1 VGIFPLFLSPPTIFR
16 SCLVFIFTSI
26 EKAFLLLQSGYAVDG
41 RNAEKK
47 LKGGVMNTLSRVSL
61 LVVSSLIAGVTMF
74 TPALARDGDDDRCA
88 GSRDVKLV
96 NGKIHTLDARNSIV
110 SSVTIKNGKFAVV
123 GDEGQSDVGPCAT
136 VINLGGRTAV
146 PGLVDNHNH
155 FLLLGLRPGHDTR
168 LETAASIADVQAA
181 IRARTKTVTAGQF
194 ITAMGG
200 WTPAQF
206 AENRLPTLAELDA
219 AAPNNPVLVFN
230 SFTGP
235 SVTNTPGRTFFTGK
249 GITVDAGGNIAANAP
264 SLAALN
270 ALRAI
275 QTFGDKKQG
284 TLDAMAYS
292 ASVGVTTNVDMGG
305 FVLPGTAHADASISE
320 QFDTLASWDPYTA
333 YDPLLALSDE
343 GKVSV
348 RVRIFFLSMD
358 KNPDVPLTTERVLNA
373 FSNFGDDMVR
383 SSGIGEFVTSWQ
395 LFPGSSLPTAYYIN
409 ALNIVAQRGW
419 AFQQHSLSN
428 MEDVFTTGTFEKVN
442 TTIQI
447 ADLRWSIAHVP
458 AIDQMTVNRLKAIGA
473 GVAVHPFRYLS
484 GGTLGGPPLRMIL
497 DSGVRVGA
505 GSDSA
510 QISTL
515 NPWNMIYYMT
525 TGKNAAGKLV
535 NGGQQITREEAIRL
549 YTVNNGWFLKE
560 EANLGS
566 IEVGKFGDV
575 VVLSDDYFNV
585 LRVPDESIRKL
596 QSVLTIVDGKVVHN
610 LLGR

>member
-1 VGIFPLFLSPPTIFR
+1 M
-16 SCLVFIFTSI
+16 
-26 EKAFLLLQSGYAVDG
+26 K
-41 RNAEKK
+41 
-47 LKGGVMNTLSRVSL
+47 
-61 LVVSSLIAGVTMF
+61 
-74 TPALARDGDDDRCA
+74 DDDRCA

-123 GDEGQSDVGPCAT
+123 GDEGQSDGGPCMQ
-136 VINLGGRTAV
+136 VINLGGRTAI

-181 IRARTKTVTAGQF
+181 IRARVKTVNPGDW

-219 AAPNNPVLVFN
+219 AAPSNPVLVYN

-235 SVTNTPGRTFFTGK
+235 AATNTLGK
-249 GITVDAGGNIAANAP
+249 NFLSSKGVVVGPDTVNGNIAAGGP
-264 SLAALN
+264 SVAALN

-275 QTFGDKKQG
+275 QTFDDKKRG

-305 FVLPGTAHADASISE
+305 FVIPGTPNVQDSVL
-320 QFDTLASWDPYTA
+320 FDGLASWDPFTA
-333 YDPLLALSDE
+333 YDPLLALYDE

-358 KNPDVPLTTERVLNA
+358 NPPNPGPDPTAAPLTTQRVLNA
-373 FSNFGDDMVR
+373 FSNFGDGMVR
-383 SSGIGEFVTSWQ
+383 SSGIGEFVTNWPF
-395 LFPGSSLPTAYYIN
+395 LFGGKADNFIT

-419 AFQQHSLSN
+419 AFQQHSLSL
-428 MEDVFTTGTFEKVN
+428 MEDVFATGTFETVN
-442 TTIQI
+442 KTTPI
-447 ADLRWSIAHVP
+447 ADLRWSVAHVP
-458 AIDQMTVNRLKAIGA
+458 SIDLATVNRLKAIGA

-484 GGTLGGPPLRMIL
+484 GGTAGGPPLRMII
-497 DSGVRVGA
+497 DSGIHVGA

-515 NPWNMIYYMT
+515 NPWNMIYYMV
-525 TGKNAAGKLV
+525 TGKNVAGKLV

-566 IEVGKFGDV
+566 IEQGKFGDV
-575 VVLSDDYFNV
+575 VVLSDDYFNAV
-585 LRVPDESIRKL
+585 RVPDESIRKL
-596 QSVLTIVDGKVVHN
+596 HPVLTIVDGKVVYN

>member
-1 VGIFPLFLSPPTIFR
+1 MSARCRISM
-16 SCLVFIFTSI
+16 LV
-26 EKAFLLLQSGYAVDG
+26 A
-41 RNAEKK
+41 
-47 LKGGVMNTLSRVSL
+47 MSL
-61 LVVSSLIAGVTMF
+61 LAGSTMLA
-74 TPALARDGDDDRCA
+74 PALAKDKDGDKCA
-88 GSRDVKLV
+88 GSRDLRLV
-96 NGKIHTLDARNSIV
+96 NGKIHTLDASNSIV
-110 SSVTIKNGKFAVV
+110 SSVTIQNGKIASV
-123 GDEGQSDVGPCAT
+123 GNDGDPSGGPCMQ
-136 VINLGGRTAV
+136 VVNLGGRTAV

-181 IRARTKTVTAGQF
+181 IRARVKTVKPGDW

-206 AENRLPTLAELDA
+206 AENRLPTLVELDA

-235 SVTNTPGRTFFTGK
+235 AATNTLGKNFFISKGVPVGTTGDPGS
-249 GITVDAGGNIAANAP
+249 IAANAP

-275 QTFGDKKQG
+275 QTFADKKQG

-305 FVLPGTAHADASISE
+305 FVIPGSKYSEASD
-320 QFDTLASWDPYTA
+320 QFDTLASWDPFTA
-333 YDPLLALSDE
+333 YDPLLSLYDE
-343 GKVSV
+343 GNVSV

-358 KNPDVPLTTERVLNA
+358 NTAAVPLTTQRVLNA

-383 SSGIGEFVTSWQ
+383 SSGIGEFATSWP
-395 LFPGSSLPTAYYIN
+395 LFGNPFPTNYTD
-409 ALNIVAQRGW
+409 ALTIVAQRGW
-419 AFQQHSLSN
+419 AFQQHSLSLA
-428 MEDVFTTGTFEKVN
+428 EDQFSAGTFETVN
-442 TTIQI
+442 NSTAI
-447 ADLRWSIAHVP
+447 ADLRWSVAHVP
-458 AIDQMTVNRLKAIGA
+458 AIDATTVNRLKKIGA

-484 GGTLGGPPLRMIL
+484 GGTGGGPPLRMII

-515 NPWNMIYYMT
+515 NPWNMIYYMV
-525 TGKNAAGKLV
+525 TGKNVAGKLV

-560 EANLGS
+560 EAKLGS

-575 VVLSDDYFNV
+575 VVLSDDYFNAV
-585 LRVPDESIRKL
+585 RVPDESIRKL
-596 QSVLTIVDGKVVHN
+596 HPVLTIVDGKVVYS